1 MSLVFFVSPLHS
13 GFFEA
18 FLISVT
24 EALLSPN
31 NPVCFHTGPLSVVV
45 NFWEKRHFIIFLLY
59 ISP

>member
-13 GFFEA
+13 GLSEA

-24 EALLSPN
+24 EAPSSPIH
-31 NPVCFHTGPLSVVV
+31 CFHTGPLCVVV
-45 NFWEKRHFIIFLLY
+45 NFGEKRHFIIFLLY